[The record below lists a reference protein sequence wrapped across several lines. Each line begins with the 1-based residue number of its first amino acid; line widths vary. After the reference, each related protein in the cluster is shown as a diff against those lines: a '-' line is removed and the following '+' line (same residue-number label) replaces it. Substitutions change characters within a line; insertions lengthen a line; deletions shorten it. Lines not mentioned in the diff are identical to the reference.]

1 MAEPAPAHLQRD
13 AYIYVRQSTLAQT
26 VRNTESLAR
35 QYDLAGRA
43 RELGWAEHQIVV
55 IDDDLGRSGAT
66 AQGRTGFSG
75 LVADVGLGK
84 AGIVLSL
91 ECSRLA
97 RNNSDWYQLL
107 DLCALTDT
115 LIADADGLY
124 HPGLFNDRLV
134 LGLKGTMSEAELHL
148 LRSRLN
154 EGLRAKAARGEL
166 RLVLPAGLDYD
177 DDDHVT
183 ISPDEAV
190 REAITCVFRRF
201 DQLGSARQVVVS
213 LRADGLRLPR
223 RDIRTGKIAWAQA
236 NYPAVHDILT
246 HPGYAGAFAYGRSKL
261 EKHLDADG
269 TVITRQRRLPR
280 DQWAVMIPGHHPGY
294 ISLEAYDANIAR
306 LAANS
311 PAPSGGAGGAAR
323 EGAALLQGL
332 LRCGRCGRLMQVAYH
347 SGGNPAY
354 RCGRANQMYGA
365 STCQRIGG
373 RRLHETV
380 LAELLAALAP
390 ACLAATIQAMTDT
403 EAQFRQNLAVFE
415 RALERARYEAGRA
428 LRRYDNVEPE
438 NRLVARTMEAAL
450 EGKLTAVRTA
460 ENQLTTQQARRPVT
474 LTEQETAW
482 ITTAGA
488 DLRAIFQAP
497 ATTNTQRKELIRAVI
512 TEIAVTVHDNPDGDG
527 TARTCQVQITWQGG
541 ASTALQMPMTA
552 SGRHGRT
559 TSEDTLGLIRRLA
572 SRYDDTTIARI
583 LGQQNRRTA
592 TGLPFRKTHVR
603 ALRTYHG
610 IPEYQAPPANVRPGC
625 QDAIVVSIAEAG
637 RHLGV
642 SSATIYRWLRDGFV
656 TGEQLTPG
664 APWQIRVDQQLR
676 DRVQPQAPD
685 GWLPL
690 GQAAARLG
698 LARQT
703 VLHKVHRGE
712 LNAIYLTRGRRKG
725 LRIQAGHGQAGLF
738 DTP

>member
-1 MAEPAPAHLQRD
+1 MAEPAAAHLRRD

-26 VRNTESLAR
+26 VRNTESLLR

-43 RELGWAEHQIVV
+43 RQLGWAEHQIVV
-55 IDDDLGRSGAT
+55 VDDDLGRSGAS
-66 AQGRTGFSG
+66 AQGRKGFSD

-97 RNNSDWYQLL
+97 RNNADWYRLL

-115 LIADADGLY
+115 LIADANGVY
-124 HPGLFNDRLV
+124 HPAGYNDRLV
-134 LGLKGTMSEAELHL
+134 LGLKGTLSEAELHL
-148 LRSRLN
+148 LRARMT

-177 DDDHVT
+177 DGDHVIIT
-183 ISPDEAV
+183 PDEAV
-190 REAITCVFRRF
+190 REAVMCVFRRF

-236 NYPAVHDILT
+236 GYPAVHDILI
-246 HPGYAGAFAYGRSKL
+246 HPGYAGVFAYGRSKT
-261 EKHLDADG
+261 EKHLGAGG

-294 ISLEAYDANIAR
+294 ISLETYDANIAR

-311 PAPSGGAGGAAR
+311 PAPAGGAGGAAR
-323 EGAALLQGL
+323 EGAAWLQGL
-332 LRCGRCGRLMQVAYH
+332 LRCGRCGRLMQVNYH
-347 SGGNPAY
+347 SGGRPAY

-365 STCQRIGG
+365 TTCQRVGG

-390 ACLAATIQAMTDT
+390 ACLAATVQAMSDT

-415 RALERARYEAGRA
+415 RALERARFEAGRA
-428 LRRYDNVEPE
+428 LRQYDNVEPE
-438 NRLVARTMEAAL
+438 NRLVARTLEAVL
-450 EGKLTAVRTA
+450 EDKLTAVRTA
-460 ENQLTTQQARRPVT
+460 ENQLAAQQARRPVT
-474 LTEQETAW
+474 LTEQETDW

-497 ATTNTQRKELIRAVI
+497 ATTNAQRKELIRAVI
-512 TEIAVTVHDNPDGDG
+512 TEVTVTVQDNGGDD
-527 TARTCQVQITWQGG
+527 TARTCQVQIIWQGG
-541 ASTALQMPMTA
+541 ASTRLQMPVPA
-552 SGRHGRT
+552 SGHHCRV
-559 TSEDTLGLIRRLA
+559 TSEDTLDLIRRLA
-572 SRYDDTTIARI
+572 SRYDDTTIAQI
-583 LGQQNRRTA
+583 LSQQNRRTA

-603 ALRTYHG
+603 ALRARHG
-610 IPEYQAPPANVRPGC
+610 IPGYQAPPGNVTPGC
-625 QDAIVVSIAEAG
+625 QDAAVVSITEAA
-637 RHLGV
+637 RQLGV
-642 SSATIYRWLRDGFV
+642 STATIYRWLRDGFV

-664 APWQIRVDQQLR
+664 APWQVRVDQQLR
-676 DRVQPQAPD
+676 DKVRPQAPD

-690 GQAAARLG
+690 SQAAARLG

-703 VLHKVHRGE
+703 VLNKVQRGE

>member
-1 MAEPAPAHLQRD
+1 MAEPAAAHLRRD

-43 RELGWAEHQIVV
+43 RSLGWAEHQVV
-55 IDDDLGRSGAT
+55 VVDDDLGRSGAS
-66 AQGRTGFSG
+66 AQGRKGFSD

-115 LIADADGLY
+115 LIADGDGVY

-148 LRSRLN
+148 LRSRLT

-177 DDDHVT
+177 DDDHVIIT
-183 ISPDEAV
+183 PDEAA

-201 DQLGSARQVVVS
+201 GQLGSARQVVVS
-213 LRADGLRLPR
+213 LRGDGLRLPR

-236 NYPAVHDILT
+236 GYPAVHDILI
-246 HPGYAGAFAYGRSKL
+246 HPGYAGVFACGRSKT
-261 EKHLDADG
+261 EKHLDAG
-269 TVITRQRRLPR
+269 GNVITRQRRLPR
-280 DQWAVMIPGHHPGY
+280 GQWAVMLPGHHPGY
-294 ISLEAYDANIAR
+294 ISLETYDANIAR

-311 PAPSGGAGGAAR
+311 PPRAGGAGGAAR
-323 EGAALLQGL
+323 EGAAWLQGL
-332 LRCGRCGRLMQVAYH
+332 LRCGRCGRLMQVSYH
-347 SGGNPAY
+347 SSGSPAY

-365 STCQRIGG
+365 ATCQRIGG

-390 ACLAATIQAMTDT
+390 ACLAATVQAMTDT

-428 LRRYDNVEPE
+428 LRQYDNIEPE
-438 NRLVARTMEAAL
+438 NRLVARTLEAVL
-450 EGKLTAVRTA
+450 EDKLTAVRTA
-460 ENQLTTQQARRPVT
+460 ENQLAAQRARRPVT
-474 LTEQETAW
+474 LTQEETAW

-488 DLRAIFQAP
+488 DLRAIFGAP
-497 ATTNTQRKELIRAVI
+497 ATTNAQRKELIRAVI
-512 TEIAVTVHDNPDGDG
+512 TEVTVTAPDNGGDD
-527 TARTCQVQITWQGG
+527 TARTCQVQIIWQGG
-541 ASTALQMPMTA
+541 ASTGLQMPIPA
-552 SGRHGRT
+552 SGRHSRV
-559 TSEDTLGLIRRLA
+559 TSEDTLDLIRRLA
-572 SRYDDTTIARI
+572 SRYDDTTIAQI
-583 LGQQNRRTA
+583 LSQQNRRTA

-603 ALRTYHG
+603 ALRARHG
-610 IPEYQAPPANVRPGC
+610 IPGYQAPPANVTPGC
-625 QDAIVVSIAEAG
+625 QDATVVSITEAA
-637 RHLGV
+637 RQLGV

-664 APWQIRVDQQLR
+664 APWQIRINQQLR
-676 DRVQPQAPD
+676 DMVRPQAPD

-690 GQAAARLG
+690 SQAAARLG
-698 LARQT
+698 VARQT
-703 VLHKVHRGE
+703 VLNKVQRGE

>member
-1 MAEPAPAHLQRD
+1 MAEPGPAHLRRD

-43 RELGWAEHQIVV
+43 RELGWAEHQVV
-55 IDDDLGRSGAT
+55 VVDDDLGRSGAS
-66 AQGRTGFSG
+66 AHGRKGFSD

-177 DDDHVT
+177 HEDHVAL
-183 ISPDEAV
+183 SPDEAV
-190 REAITCVFRRF
+190 REAVMCVFRRF

-223 RDIRTGKIAWAQA
+223 RDIRTGKITWAQA
-236 NYPAVHDILT
+236 NYPAVHGILI
-246 HPGYAGAFAYGRSKL
+246 HPGYAGVFAYGRSKL
-261 EKHLDADG
+261 EKRVDAGG

-294 ISLEAYDANIAR
+294 ISLETYDANIAR
-306 LAANS
+306 LAASS
-311 PAPSGGAGGAAR
+311 PPPAGGAGGAAR
-323 EGAALLQGL
+323 QGAAWLQGL

-347 SGGNPAY
+347 SSGRPAY

-365 STCQRIGG
+365 TTCQRAGG

-390 ACLAATIQAMTDT
+390 ACLAATLQAMSDT
-403 EAQFRQNLAVFE
+403 EARFRQNLAVFE
-415 RALERARYEAGRA
+415 RALERARFEAGRA
-428 LRRYDNVEPE
+428 LRQYDNIEPE
-438 NRLVARTMEAAL
+438 NRLVARTLEAVL
-450 EGKLTAVRTA
+450 EDKLTAVRTA
-460 ENQLTTQQARRPVT
+460 ENQLAAQQARRPVT
-474 LTEQETAW
+474 LTEEEAAW

-488 DLRAIFQAP
+488 DLRAIFGAP
-497 ATTNTQRKELIRAVI
+497 ATTHAQRKELIRAVI
-512 TEIAVTVHDNPDGDG
+512 TEVTVTVQDNTGQDD
-527 TARTCQVQITWQGG
+527 TVRTCRVQITWQGG
-541 ASTALQMPMTA
+541 ASTALQMPIPA
-552 SGRHGRT
+552 SGRHGRV
-559 TSEDTLGLIRRLA
+559 TSEDTLDLIRRLA
-572 SRYDDTTIARI
+572 SRYDDTTIAQI

-603 ALRTYHG
+603 ALRAYHD
-610 IPEYQAPPANVRPGC
+610 IPGYQPPPENVTPGC
-625 QDAIVVSIAEAG
+625 QDATVVSIPDAG
-637 RHLGV
+637 HQLGV
-642 SSATIYRWLRDGFV
+642 STATIYRWLRDGFV

-664 APWQIRVDQQLR
+664 APWQVRIDQQLR
-676 DRVQPQAPD
+676 DRVRPQAPD

-690 GQAAARLG
+690 SQAAARLG
-698 LARQT
+698 VARQT
-703 VLHKVHRGE
+703 VLNKVQRGE

-725 LRIQAGHGQAGLF
+725 LRIQAGHDQAGLF

>member
-1 MAEPAPAHLQRD
+1 MAEPAAAHLRRD

-26 VRNTESLAR
+26 VRNTESLLR

-43 RELGWAEHQIVV
+43 RQLGWAEHQIVV
-55 IDDDLGRSGAT
+55 VDDDLGRSGAS
-66 AQGRTGFSG
+66 AQGRKGFSD

-97 RNNSDWYQLL
+97 RNNADWYRLL

-115 LIADADGLY
+115 LIADANGVY
-124 HPGLFNDRLV
+124 HPAGYNDRLV
-134 LGLKGTMSEAELHL
+134 LGLKGTLSEAELHL
-148 LRSRLN
+148 LRARMT

-166 RLVLPAGLDYD
+166 RLTLPAGLDYD
-177 DDDHVT
+177 DGDHVIIT
-183 ISPDEAV
+183 PDEAV
-190 REAITCVFRRF
+190 REAVMCVFRRF

-236 NYPAVHDILT
+236 GYPAVHDILI
-246 HPGYAGAFAYGRSKL
+246 HPGYAGVFAYGRSKL
-261 EKHLDADG
+261 EKHLGAGG

-294 ISLEAYDANIAR
+294 ISLETYDANIAR

-311 PAPSGGAGGAAR
+311 PAPAGGAGGAAR
-323 EGAALLQGL
+323 EGAAWLQGL
-332 LRCGRCGRLMQVAYH
+332 LRCGRCGRLMQVNYH
-347 SGGNPAY
+347 SGGRPAY

-365 STCQRIGG
+365 TTCQRVGG

-390 ACLAATIQAMTDT
+390 ACLAATVQAMSDT

-415 RALERARYEAGRA
+415 RALERARFEAGRA
-428 LRRYDNVEPE
+428 LRQYDNVEPE
-438 NRLVARTMEAAL
+438 NRLVARTLEAAL
-450 EGKLTAVRTA
+450 EDKLTAVRTA
-460 ENQLTTQQARRPVT
+460 ENQLAAQQARRPVT
-474 LTEQETAW
+474 LTEQETDW

-497 ATTNTQRKELIRAVI
+497 ATTNAQRKELIRAVI
-512 TEIAVTVHDNPDGDG
+512 TEVTVTVQDNGGDD
-527 TARTCQVQITWQGG
+527 TARTCQVQIIWQGG
-541 ASTALQMPMTA
+541 ASTRLQMPVPA
-552 SGRHGRT
+552 SGHHCRV
-559 TSEDTLGLIRRLA
+559 TSEDTLDLIRRLA
-572 SRYDDTTIARI
+572 SRYDDTTIAQI
-583 LGQQNRRTA
+583 LSQQNRRTA

-603 ALRTYHG
+603 ALRARHG
-610 IPEYQAPPANVRPGC
+610 IPGYQAPPGNVTPGC
-625 QDAIVVSIAEAG
+625 QDATVVSITEAA
-637 RHLGV
+637 RQLGV
-642 SSATIYRWLRDGFV
+642 STATIYRWLRDGFV

-676 DRVQPQAPD
+676 NKVRPQAPD

-690 GQAAARLG
+690 SQAAARLG

-703 VLHKVHRGE
+703 VLNKVQRGE

-725 LRIQAGHGQAGLF
+725 LRIQAGHDQAGLF